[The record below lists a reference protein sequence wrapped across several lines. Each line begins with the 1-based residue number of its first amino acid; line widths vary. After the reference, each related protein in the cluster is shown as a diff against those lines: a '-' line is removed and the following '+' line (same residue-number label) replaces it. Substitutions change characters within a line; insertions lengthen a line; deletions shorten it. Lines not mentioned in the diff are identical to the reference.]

1 MLASSR
7 PHDGYIMEYQ
17 SSSPVAGNV
26 GIGLSQ
32 SIAGVYWQ
40 MSFLMAGAG
49 LGRAW
54 LGKTPATFIILCL
67 VRERVKSET
76 KVIKS

>member
-1 MLASSR
+1 MVLGNMARVLPEYSQGMLA
-7 PHDGYIMEYQ
+7 
-17 SSSPVAGNV
+17 NV
-26 GIGLSQ
+26 
-32 SIAGVYWQ
+32 
-40 MSFLMAGAG
+40 FLMAGVG
-49 LGRAW
+49 LGRAG